1 MPAAS
6 APDWFISGS
15 DLASVGEKRQQ
26 EARASSLT
34 TLAQIFPEASEAEL
48 RQAVDAGGDLTTIV
62 DRLLA
67 AQFADEVQISGSSST
82 GAGPSY
88 SADNAASSGPKRR
101 VRFGPSQSFEPP
113 PSPFAGGSGGSK
125 ANVAPMEQMEPMAY
139 DAPAKFGNAG
149 DRFGGDAAWSSGG
162 SGGSSGSGG
171 GSSSSSSCGGGS
183 MSRLSDEELGE
194 SLASS
199 GITAEPS
206 PGSARNA
213 ARAATAADG
222 TALESMLASG
232 GMETLRTQPMADL
245 ASGALSVSARIIKT
259 ANELESGYMSE
270 KIVTRFI
277 VEVRQ
282 IGIRWEVSR
291 RYSEFHKFHELLS
304 LQWADLPPFP
314 PKLLFSQEF
323 ADVAQRMTELDT
335 YLRALLASPAVAL
348 SPLVCTFLDA
358 IDVQSFRAQML
369 PRLQQMSAEQEGQE
383 RPSPMIPDHEEAPNG
398 W

>member
-1 MPAAS
+1 MTRTMPAS
-6 APDWFISGS
+6 PPDWFISGS

-34 TLAQIFPEASEAEL
+34 TLAQIFPAATEIEL

-67 AQFADEVQISGSSST
+67 AQFADEVQVSGGSSSS
-82 GAGPSY
+82 GARPSS
-88 SADNAASSGPKRR
+88 SADDAASSGPKRR
-101 VRFGPSQSFEPP
+101 VRFGPSQSFDPP
-113 PSPFAGGSGGSK
+113 PSPFAGSK
-125 ANVAPMEQMEPMAY
+125 ATVVVAPMEQMEQMAY
-139 DAPAKFGNAG
+139 DAPARFSNAG
-149 DRFGGDAAWSSGG
+149 DRFDGDAAWCSGG
-162 SGGSSGSGG
+162 GGGAGSSSSFDGGGNSSSSGSG
-171 GSSSSSSCGGGS
+171 SSDGGGG

-222 TALESMLASG
+222 TALESMLATG
-232 GMETLRTQPMADL
+232 GMAALRTQPMADL

-369 PRLQQMSAEQEGQE
+369 PRLQQMSAEHEG
-383 RPSPMIPDHEEAPNG
+383 
-398 W
+398 